1 MFARIT
7 SAITLLSMILVMVG
21 SALHTHGYERGV
33 LQDGVRSAGHA
44 HVDGPDHV
52 ARHIKTQGAA
62 AIDSPCPGA
71 RVDTPS
77 QAVAHDGSDCSLC
90 KVTKERVV
98 AFAAAPLIVVLSRL
112 APRVVHVLHDVCV
125 RSIVRAAGRAPPLS

>member
-1 MFARIT
+1 MLARVT

-21 SALHTHGYERGV
+21 STLHTHGYERGV
-33 LQDGVRSAGHA
+33 RHDVVRGTGHA

-52 ARHIKTQGAA
+52 ARPMKAQGGAA
-62 AIDSPCPGA
+62 VDSPCSA
-71 RVDTPS
+71 ASVDAPS

-98 AFAAAPLIVVLSRL
+98 VFAAAPLIVVLSRP